1 MIVINV
7 TSTFSIMEHEKT
19 IIIHVDSRGHANL
32 DSLPFRYGFYFS
44 TNSTMTLTNCK
55 NWTQSSI
62 QKSNGTEEERFVLD
76 AEFVKPDGTSDYGRF
91 VLANHGFEH
100 MNLVTVFK
108 HDSNT
113 EKNLSDHL
121 TKVRKEGSL
130 TPEDLVELHPYY
142 VSGKARSVAGLIGTI
157 IDIEALKTEHERK
170 QKTAAEAGFDKVVSI
185 AKRHHQEKVIAEEEA
200 DIQRQKRELA
210 EQEVDS
216 ERLARIEAENLAK
229 QAHERNAALEEQIKS
244 ISKSHPQ
251 YDGSD
256 IEISRVARLLGAE
269 KRQRTKANGQT
280 IDCVFLSFE
289 GSHPER
295 KMDEVF
301 DPQDLIF
308 NKAKN
313 LIGEMVVTS
322 TWKPEIFRATHWF
335 RDIFLWEGGISSS
348 QPEWTFDTP
357 QKVEEKTY
365 LNCPFAEKDEC
376 KALGGKWDPNV
387 KKWYVPGTMDLDKF
401 RKWLPKSAPTPET
414 VDTDDDIPF

>member
-1 MIVINV
+1 MAALQ
-7 TSTFSIMEHEKT
+7 HKKT
-19 IIIHVDSRGHANL
+19 TEVHVDCRGHANL
-32 DSLPFRYGFYFS
+32 DSLPLRYGFYFS
-44 TNSTMTLTNCK
+44 ANSTITLTNCK

-62 QKSNGTEEERFVLD
+62 QKSNGKEEERFVLD
-76 AEFVKPDGTSDYGRF
+76 AEFVTPDGTSDYGRF

-108 HDSNT
+108 HDSST

-121 TKVRKEGSL
+121 TKARKEGSL

-142 VSGKARSVAGLIGTI
+142 VSGKARSVAGLIGI
-157 IDIEALKTEHERK
+157 IKEIEASKTEHERK
-170 QKTAAEAGFDKVVSI
+170 QKTAAEASFDKVVSI
-185 AKRHHQEKVIAEEEA
+185 AKRQHQEKVIAEEEA
-200 DIQRQKRELA
+200 EIHRQKRELA
-210 EQEVDS
+210 EQEVNS
-216 ERLARIEAENLAK
+216 ERLARIEADNLVK

-256 IEISRVARLLGAE
+256 IEVSTVARLLGVE
-269 KRQRTKANGQT
+269 KRQRTKENGQT

-313 LIGEMVVTS
+313 LIGKMVVTS

-335 RDIFLWEGGISSS
+335 RDIFLWEDSVPSG
-348 QPEWTFDTP
+348 QREQTFDTSK
-357 QKVEEKTY
+357 KVEEKTY

-376 KALGGKWDPNV
+376 KALGGRWDPNL
-387 KKWYVPGTMDLDKF
+387 KKWYVQGMMDLDKF
-401 RKWLPKSAPTPET
+401 RKWLPKSKPTLET
-414 VDTDDDIPF
+414 VDIDDDIPF